1 MMRWQLEKVN
11 SVSKLDQFTSCQH
24 KLGMKLLIKFS
35 KVCGSELMFNFLPK
49 ANWAGMGRHRS
60 RAIAILVGRPKVLG
74 FTR

>member
-1 MMRWQLEKVN
+1 MMRWQLKKVN
-11 SVSKLDQFTSCQH
+11 FLSKLVRFPSCLN

-60 RAIAILVGRPKVLG
+60 RAIAILVGPPKVLG